1 MIYRISSVQ
10 TCLSSGLAQ
19 KPLNIKTG
27 ELEESSQRQIIIN
40 IHFPPGEQAGAAVPD
55 VPGQNP
61 AGHFDPGH
69 GECLEYM
76 YLYYGQCVPGIV
88 LWTCVFW
95 WYGWIVYCDDD
106 QDGHPYAISLAIT
119 DCVISLRWETDGT
132 KTNLL
137 CTRMLV
143 FLALHVFLLSFEW
156 ITILSFCLNRSYWLS
171 LNIYWF
177 ITVQKRFMELFIL
190 FVQFTRLKCSF
201 DNKQGGD
208 LVATGVPPSHP
219 SYGNYFS

>member
-1 MIYRISSVQ
+1 
-10 TCLSSGLAQ
+10 
-19 KPLNIKTG
+19 
-27 ELEESSQRQIIIN
+27 
-40 IHFPPGEQAGAAVPD
+40 
-55 VPGQNP
+55 
-61 AGHFDPGH
+61 
-69 GECLEYM
+69 M

-156 ITILSFCLNRSYWLS
+156 ITILSFCLNRSYWLKLKYLLIHHS
-171 LNIYWF
+171 AEAFYGIVYSFCAVHSPEMF
-177 ITVQKRFMELFIL
+177 IWKKYHLRW
-190 FVQFTRLKCSF
+190 R
-201 DNKQGGD
+201 
-208 LVATGVPPSHP
+208 
-219 SYGNYFS
+219 

>member
-1 MIYRISSVQ
+1 
-10 TCLSSGLAQ
+10 
-19 KPLNIKTG
+19 
-27 ELEESSQRQIIIN
+27 
-40 IHFPPGEQAGAAVPD
+40 
-55 VPGQNP
+55 
-61 AGHFDPGH
+61 
-69 GECLEYM
+69 M

-106 QDGHPYAISLAIT
+106 QDGHPYAICLAIT

-208 LVATGVPPSHP
+208 LVATGVPPAPTPLTAIIFRINKVYGLSVYGSGTPPPPHP